1 MSSLKKGILV
11 VVSGFSGAGKGTIMK
26 KLMEKYSEK
35 YALSVSA
42 TTRSPRP
49 GEEHG
54 VDYFFVT
61 KEQFEDMIQKE
72 ELVEYAQ
79 YVSNYYGT
87 PKAYVEEQLTAGKS
101 VILEIE
107 IQGALKIKEQF
118 PDTLLLFVTAPS
130 AEELKNRL
138 TGRGTETQEVIA
150 ARLSRAVEES
160 QGMEE
165 YDYLVVNDKVDETV
179 ELVDTIIEGLK
190 NQNTE
195 GFSNLSLS
203 SNINFVNKLREELS
217 GFSKGE

>member
-1 MSSLKKGILV
+1 
-11 VVSGFSGAGKGTIMK
+11 
-26 KLMEKYSEK
+26 
-35 YALSVSA
+35 
-42 TTRSPRP
+42 
-49 GEEHG
+49 
-54 VDYFFVT
+54 
-61 KEQFEDMIQKE
+61 MIHKE
-72 ELVEYAQ
+72 ELVEYDQ

>member
-1 MSSLKKGILV
+1 MSSLKKAILV
-11 VVSGFSGAGKGTIMK
+11 VVSGFSGSGKGTIMK

-61 KEQFEDMIQKE
+61 KEQFEDMIHKE

>member
-1 MSSLKKGILV
+1 MSSFKKGILV
-11 VVSGFSGAGKGTIMK
+11 VVSGFSGSGKGTIMK

-61 KEQFEDMIQKE
+61 KEQFEDMIHKE

-165 YDYLVVNDKVDETV
+165 YDYLVVNDKIDETV
-179 ELVDTIIEGLK
+179 DLVDTIIEGQK
-190 NQNTE
+190 NQNIE